1 MTIGEK
7 IKQARLSLGITQS
20 NLGGKVVTKNM
31 ISLIESDKATPSFD
45 TLMHICKELKLPIG
59 YLLGDTT
66 SLFFYKKAESIA
78 MIHSLY
84 SEKSFDRCI
93 ALISSLQETD
103 NELEY
108 ISANCYFEIGIFYYK
123 RGSFNQ
129 AKDNLTKAL
138 EHSKK
143 TIFDT
148 ERIELTA
155 PLYLAVCTN
164 FNAPL
169 LEFDSSMFEKRLDN
183 YLEADLYH
191 YLTLDSEYKFRHI
204 PYLNHMEAKRL
215 IHERKYKDALDILLE
230 IEATRGNY
238 DYDAFF
244 MFSVYSDIDNCYKNL
259 YDFENAYRYSSKRIS
274 LIEGFNS

>member
-1 MTIGEK
+1 MTIGQK
-7 IKQARLSLGITQS
+7 IKQARISLGITQS
-20 NLGGKVVTKNM
+20 KLGGDVVTKNM

-59 YLLGDTT
+59 YLLGDATD
-66 SLFFYKKAESIA
+66 LFFYKKAEKIDE
-78 MIHSLY
+78 IHTLY
-84 SEKSFDRCI
+84 KQKNYEGCIKAISSFD
-93 ALISSLQETD
+93 STD

-108 ISANCYFEIGIFYYK
+108 IKANCYFELGVFYYR

-138 EHSKK
+138 THAKD
-143 TIFDT
+143 TIYDT
-148 ERIELTA
+148 ERIELTT

-169 LEFDSSMFEKRLDN
+169 LEFDGSMFEKRLDN

-204 PYLNHMEAKRL
+204 PYLNHIEAKGL
-215 IHERKYKDALDILLE
+215 IHERKYRDALDILLE

-238 DYDAFF
+238 DYDAFL
-244 MFSVYSDIDNCYKNL
+244 MFSIYSDIDNCYKNL

-274 LIEGFNS
+274 LIEGFNT